1 MPETVEQ
8 PLETTET
15 PKPKFRREIQPKDDD
30 GNPIGAPHVYE
41 AESEQEL
48 LDKMAEAIGNGTK
61 KIRELTRQAKYAPIE
76 APKPKEGA
84 EPAEEIPEFKPRQL
98 TAEEK
103 FELAQQLRDPE
114 KMDEAFDRL
123 YEARTGRK
131 PAEAAKVEQEIYI
144 NSRKAREKAETEAFI
159 ESHPEYYQ
167 CEKNKLAIID
177 YIARNNLAWRAKNL
191 EIAYKELETDGLLVS
206 APVAAPEPPPETRT
220 EPPAKT
226 KTAFPS
232 AITRDT
238 ASGSGAPPKAKK
250 PSAAELAMMTAA
262 EYKEFVTTGRW
273 TSRA

>member
-8 PLETTET
+8 PLETET

-41 AESEQEL
+41 ADTEQEL
-48 LDKMAEAIGNGTK
+48 LDKMAEGIANGTK

-76 APKPKEGA
+76 APKPKDGA
-84 EPAEEIPEFKPRQL
+84 EIAEPIPEFKPRQL
-98 TAEEK
+98 TADEK
-103 FELAQQLRDPE
+103 FELAQQFRDPE

-131 PAEAAKVEQEIYI
+131 PADAAKIEQETYI
-144 NSRKAREKAETEAFI
+144 NSRKAREKAETEAFL
-159 ESHPEYYQ
+159 ESHPDYYQ

-191 EIAYKELETDGLLVS
+191 DIAYQELKTDGLLVE
-206 APVAAPEPPPETRT
+206 APAPPPPPETRT
-220 EPPAKT
+220 EPQPKP

-232 AITRDT
+232 AITRET
-238 ASGSGAPPKAKK
+238 ASGSGTPKPKK
-250 PSAAELAMMTAA
+250 PSAAELAMMTAQEFR
-262 EYKEFVTTGRW
+262 EYERTGRW
-273 TSRA
+273 TSKA

>member
-1 MPETVEQ
+1 MEIVEQ
-8 PLETTET
+8 KPEELEQ

-41 AESEQEL
+41 ADSEQEL
-48 LDKMAEAIGNGTK
+48 LDKMAEGIANGTK

-84 EPAEEIPEFKPRQL
+84 EPAEEIPQFAPRQL
-98 TAEEK
+98 TADEK

-131 PAEAAKVEQEIYI
+131 PADAAKVEQEIYI
-144 NSRKAREKAETEAFI
+144 NSRKARERAETDAFL

-177 YIARNNLAWRAKNL
+177 YIARNNLAWRARNL
-191 EIAYKELETDGLLVS
+191 EIAYNELKTDGLLVE
-206 APVAAPEPPPETRT
+206 APVAPPPPETRT
-220 EPPAKT
+220 EPPAKP

-238 ASGSGAPPKAKK
+238 ASGSGTPPKAKK

-262 EYKEFVTTGRW
+262 GYKEYSATGRW
-273 TSRA
+273 TSKA